1 MRFVLINLAGY
12 AEAEGI
18 LPQFAVGE
26 PQVLTWRGRSFVVDG
41 AGESQGETAIAFRER
56 WGHALG
62 HFDALSINGPP
73 VVWSSPTALGQRAA
87 AAVDRPP
94 MRRRGESA

>member
-1 MRFVLINLAGY
+1 VKFVLINLSGHT
-12 AEAEGI
+12 EAEGD
-18 LPQFAVGE
+18 LPEFAVGS
-26 PQVLTWRGRSFVVDG
+26 PQVLTWRGRAFVADHTPAHDVR
-41 AGESQGETAIAFRER
+41 AVFVER

-62 HFDALSINGPP
+62 HFEALPINGPP

-94 MRRRGESA
+94 MRRRGEPA